1 MKRNYNGCALCDA
14 TWGDY
19 WREIEGDKM
28 FFCCSVCA
36 DAFENMVKEVERETG
51 WKKID
56 SVSIEG
62 DYSAGRDC
70 VAMNGEKKVEY
81 FFRHE
86 DEIITEFRPKD
97 QGTSP
102 VP

>member
-1 MKRNYNGCALCDA
+1 MKTNYEGCALCDGS
-14 TWGDY
+14 WGDY
-19 WREIEGDKM
+19 WREIEGKNT
-28 FFCCSVCA
+28 FFCCSICA
-36 DAFENMVKEVERETG
+36 DAFENMVNRVKKETG

-62 DYSAGRDC
+62 NYSKGRDC
-70 VAMNGEKKVEY
+70 VATSGDKRVEY

-86 DEIITEFRPKD
+86 DGVITEFRLKG